1 MLLRQWPTHLARQR
15 GLVGGAGCQRER
27 ADGSCPRRLPSR
39 DPGNGGEQAEFERIK
54 QAYDAGM
61 AAR

>member
-1 MLLRQWPTHLARQR
+1 VL
-15 GLVGGAGCQRER
+15 GCQRVR
-27 ADGSCPRRLPSR
+27 AGGSCPRRLPSR
-39 DPGNGGEQAEFERIK
+39 DPSNGGEQADLERIK